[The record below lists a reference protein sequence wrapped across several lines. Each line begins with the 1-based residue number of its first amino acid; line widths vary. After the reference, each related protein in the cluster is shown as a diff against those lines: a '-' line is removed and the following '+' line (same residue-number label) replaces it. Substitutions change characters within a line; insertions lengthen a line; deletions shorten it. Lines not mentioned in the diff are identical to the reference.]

1 MRGKR
6 FDKEEAKK
14 VDQGIEG
21 GSTSN
26 KITCVEYG

>member
-6 FDKEEAKK
+6 VDKEEAKK
-14 VDQGIEG
+14 VGQGIEG

-26 KITCVEYG
+26 KITW